1 MTLTTLKTLKTLFD
15 VIAVLITNINKLEM
29 NLSEEAVKAIA
40 QSDLEFLEKLEVQQ
54 MTVQGHV
61 SADLELQRRLVNEF
75 IYDRQPVTI
84 ACLVCS
90 NVDRKYWQYHGAEVR
105 RL

>member
-1 MTLTTLKTLKTLFD
+1 
-15 VIAVLITNINKLEM
+15 M

-75 IYDRQPVTI
+75 IYDRKPVKI

-90 NVDRKYWQYHGAEVR
+90 NADRKLWQYYGVEVR